1 MSEFIKRAVFGGIFV
16 AVVLGCIFWSSLGLY
31 VLLLTIGWIGVY
43 EFLNLRKEKNLWVFI
58 PLALILTVLI
68 TSVTD
73 FLPTELRA
81 LSIPVAVSILF
92 IFIVAALLF
101 KGLDSYKIISDSIF
115 SLIYIALPLCLFFNY
130 STAETDYNFYRP
142 LMVFLLVWSSD
153 TFAYLTG
160 RSLGKTPLIPT
171 LSPKK
176 TVEGFAGGTLL
187 TGVLGMYLCWQWQLA
202 HPMAGLFLGFS
213 IGFFGTAGDLF
224 QSMLKRNAEVKDSG
238 KIIPGHGGILDRFDA
253 FLFAAIVVWLW
264 SNFI

>member
-1 MSEFIKRAVFGGIFV
+1 MSELIKRAVFGGIFV
-16 AVVLGCIFWSSLGLY
+16 AVVLGCIFWSSLGLFL
-31 VLLLTIGWIGVY
+31 LLLTIGWIGVY
-43 EFLNLRKEKNLWVFI
+43 EFLSLKKEKNIWVYI
-58 PLALILTVLI
+58 PLGITLTLLLTSASDIFPLELKTLSLPLAASLLFTFVVTVLL
-68 TSVTD
+68 T
-73 FLPTELRA
+73 
-81 LSIPVAVSILF
+81 
-92 IFIVAALLF
+92 
-101 KGLDSYKIISDSIF
+101 KGLDSYSLISDSIF
-115 SLIYIALPLCLFFNY
+115 SLVYIALPLYLFFDY

-153 TFAYLTG
+153 TFAYLAG
-160 RSLGKTPLIPT
+160 RSLGKTPLFPT

-202 HPMAGLFLGFS
+202 HPMAGLFLGIS

-253 FLFAAIVVWLW
+253 FLFAALVVWLW
-264 SNFI
+264 SQFI